1 MRSLRHIPRFRLAR
15 AIVRCDDRVERF
27 APMPIVQLLERRQIE
42 PAAGDVLGVAFGESA
57 ETEREDDRGPWTGK
71 RRV

>member
-1 MRSLRHIPRFRLAR
+1 
-15 AIVRCDDRVERF
+15 
-27 APMPIVQLLERRQIE
+27 MPIVQLLERRQIE